1 MVKMRHRLVQ
11 NNDKWRGYYW
21 SCWCVCTVEK
31 FIKYMLCLLPGA
43 VCYVCVNCDHLS
55 RDLCKLAADVT
66 LTTEERVV
74 VQVDVIYAQLKCC
87 LVTNF
92 FVKTVAAVRIWA
104 LQ

>member
-1 MVKMRHRLVQ
+1 M
-11 NNDKWRGYYW
+11 
-21 SCWCVCTVEK
+21 SS
-31 FIKYMLCLLPGA
+31 
-43 VCYVCVNCDHLS
+43 YVCVDCDHLS

-74 VQVDVIYAQLKCC
+74 VQVDVIYTQLKCC
-87 LVTNF
+87 LLVTNF